1 MTVMIENPSTGN
13 TARSRDPK
21 ELLNAVTPHIQHLTV
36 NILDDGM
43 TVWDREIAL
52 LLRDEV
58 DTRETAERIL
68 GNAVMYMIAS
78 MENPD
83 VHIGVGK
90 IVDKGVHQVIL
101 DTPVYFAFCDLYN
114 GGKYKHHAPFIKR
127 RTDGLVIRT
136 ADFLTSCGFSPDQE
150 LWAKDGADCSPCDSK
165 VPDSH

>member
-1 MTVMIENPSTGN
+1 MTIMTENPSA
-13 TARSRDPK
+13 TATRSRDPK

-43 TVWDREIAL
+43 SVWDREVAL

-68 GNAVMYMIAS
+68 ANAVMYMIAS

-114 GGKYKHHAPFIKR
+114 GGRYKHHAPFIQR
-127 RTDGLVIRT
+127 RSDGLVIRT
-136 ADFLTSCGFSPDQE
+136 ADFLRSCGFAPDEE
-150 LWAKDGADCSPCDSK
+150 LWAKDGANCSPCDSK

>member
-1 MTVMIENPSTGN
+1 MTVMIENPSQAT
-13 TARSRDPK
+13 TRSRDPQ
-21 ELLNAVTPHIQHLTV
+21 ELLNAVQDRIEHLTV

-43 TVWDREIAL
+43 SIWDREIAL
-52 LLRDEV
+52 LLRDGV

-68 GNAVMYMIAS
+68 SNAVMYMLAS

-90 IVDKGVHQVIL
+90 IVDKGVRQVIL

-127 RTDGLVIRT
+127 RSDGLVIRT
-136 ADFLTSCGFSPDQE
+136 ADFLRSCGFSPDEE
-150 LWAKDGADCSPCDSK
+150 LWAKDGTDCSPCDSK